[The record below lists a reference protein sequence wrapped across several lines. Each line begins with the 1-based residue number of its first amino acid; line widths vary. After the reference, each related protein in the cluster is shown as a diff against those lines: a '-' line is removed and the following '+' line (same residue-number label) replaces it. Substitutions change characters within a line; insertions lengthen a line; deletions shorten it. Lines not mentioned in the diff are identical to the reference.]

1 VNLSGSQAD
10 DRLGVHAGG
19 MADDE
24 VSGTP
29 GEESSTTPMP
39 ADEPIRSEAA
49 PAAAAPVG
57 AAPVLKTRWR
67 DRAWTFRAML
77 AVAAASLVIGG
88 IAGGVIVG
96 AASDDDRGDHRMDHM
111 GRWYRDGGVPP
122 GWQRHGPRNFQ
133 GPGQGPGGGP
143 AGPMMPYGDGD
154 DGATPTPP
162 AATPTP
168 TPGATG

>member
-1 VNLSGSQAD
+1 
-10 DRLGVHAGG
+10 

-29 GEESSTTPMP
+29 EEESRTSTTPT
-39 ADEPIRSEAA
+39 DEPIRSEAA
-49 PAAAAPVG
+49 PAAAAPVA

-67 DRAWTFRAML
+67 DRAWTFRAMI

-88 IAGGVIVG
+88 IAGGVVVA
-96 AASDDDRGDHRMDHM
+96 AASDGDHGHHRMD
-111 GRWYRDGGVPP
+111 RWGRDGAMPP

-133 GPGQGPGGGP
+133 GPGQRPGGGP
-143 AGPMMPYGDGD
+143 AGPMMPYGNGD
-154 DGATPTPP
+154 DGTAPAPP

-168 TPGATG
+168 TTPPTPGATS

>member
-1 VNLSGSQAD
+1 
-10 DRLGVHAGG
+10 
-19 MADDE
+19 MADDD

-29 GEESSTTPMP
+29 GEESSTTLTP

-49 PAAAAPVG
+49 PAAATPVE

-67 DRAWTFRAML
+67 DRAWTFRAMV

-88 IAGGVIVG
+88 IAGGVVV
-96 AASDDDRGDHRMDHM
+96 AAANDGDHGHHRMD
-111 GRWYRDGGVPP
+111 RWGRDGAMPP

-133 GPGQGPGGGP
+133 GPGQGPGQRPGGGP

-154 DGATPTPP
+154 DGTTPSPTSPPSATPS
-162 AATPTP
+162 
-168 TPGATG
+168 PGATS